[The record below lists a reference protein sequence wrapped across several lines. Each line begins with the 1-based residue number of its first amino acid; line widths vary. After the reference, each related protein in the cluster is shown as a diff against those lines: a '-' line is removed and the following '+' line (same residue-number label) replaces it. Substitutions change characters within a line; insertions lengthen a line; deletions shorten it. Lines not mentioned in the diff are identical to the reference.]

1 MLYNDFIELQGKDAK
16 MNYETLNCEIIASY
30 KLKDFENNLIKEI
43 KKDSFFKKKAFS
55 GIIIKQYNNIYKCLK
70 DNEGNIYEI

>member
-1 MLYNDFIELQGKDAK
+1 MLYNDFMELQEKEPK
-16 MNYETLNCEIIASY
+16 MNYDTLNCKTITSY
-30 KLKDFENNLIKEI
+30 KLGNFENNLIKKI
-43 KKDSFFKKKAFS
+43 KEDSFFKKMTFT